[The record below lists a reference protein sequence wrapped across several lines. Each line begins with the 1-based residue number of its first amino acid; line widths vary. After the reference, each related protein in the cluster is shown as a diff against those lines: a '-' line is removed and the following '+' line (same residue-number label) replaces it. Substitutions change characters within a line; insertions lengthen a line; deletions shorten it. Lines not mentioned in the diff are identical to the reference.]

1 MTTTTPY
8 QKYLAYWFP
17 TVPKVESSRISCKK
31 SNACV
36 SLEKS
41 TPAEVNGDED
51 DGLSPPISMSMVK
64 AKATEWM
71 SGDLA

>member
-1 MTTTTPY
+1 MPMTTTTPY

-17 TVPKVESSRISCKK
+17 ITPKVESSRISCKK

-41 TPAEVNGDED
+41 TPVAFRGDID
-51 DGLSPPISMSMVK
+51 DGLSPPISMSMAMVM
-64 AKATEWM
+64 AA
-71 SGDLA
+71 DC